1 MKVNIAYDSKY
12 GNGKKCVEYLEKV
25 IRAKGHS
32 VDVYFIRK
40 TKPRDL
46 PEVDLYI
53 FSTPTHVGNAP
64 FKMKGFL
71 KKLKIKNKSAKY
83 TVMTT
88 CMDTNTHALDKM
100 SELIQPTGLTK
111 VSDGLKIKVEGM
123 KGPLWD
129 GYQKQIETFAN
140 TILTK

>member
-1 MKVNIAYDSKY
+1 
-12 GNGKKCVEYLEKV
+12 
-25 IRAKGHS
+25 
-32 VDVYFIRK
+32 
-40 TKPRDL
+40 
-46 PEVDLYI
+46 
-53 FSTPTHVGNAP
+53 
-64 FKMKGFL
+64 MKGFL